1 MARQHKRH
9 LRTPYNLRDYI
20 SRLLRCGLFDHLNWN
35 PSLKRFSHEHSFTL
49 YTYTYIGTLI
59 NYTNLHYY
67 IIKLVITFL
76 KCLWFVKWIIV
87 RHDMTKTLCL
97 LTNFFILFVV
107 GIFVINKI
115 FYGNAANKGFANFCY
130 IEVKRFYS

>member
-1 MARQHKRH
+1 MKSDYLVSITCWKLARQHKRH

-20 SRLLRCGLFDHLNWN
+20 SRLLRCGLFDHLNWS

-87 RHDMTKTLCL
+87 RHDMTEHYVYWLKFLHIVTS
-97 LTNFFILFVV
+97 LT
-107 GIFVINKI
+107 IFRNP
-115 FYGNAANKGFANFCY
+115 
-130 IEVKRFYS
+130 VK

>member
-87 RHDMTKTLCL
+87 RHDMTEHYVYWPISSYC
-97 LTNFFILFVV
+97 FVV
-107 GIFVINKI
+107 GIFIIYKW
-115 FYGNAANKGFANFCY
+115 FMLEHLRPFSWMWKNFN
-130 IEVKRFYS
+130 IL